1 MTDLHHTGTARK
13 PSRRAKT
20 LVFIVELAFIVI
32 LLVTWFASRSVQN
45 SSSLLVLF
53 FYSFP
58 SEFLIGLL
66 PHEPILIY
74 FGKLYPA
81 LTVAVISVI
90 STVMAEAINYS
101 VFGYVCS
108 TDTFQQ
114 MLQRG
119 TVSKIIALFHRAP
132 FTAIWIAGFTPVP
145 FYPIRFLVVMGKYP
159 AGKYLAGVFL
169 SRAPRF
175 YILAKIG
182 ELFRISGMTIF
193 IFFAVLLLLINLP
206 VIARVIKKF
215 APMRFGKTD
224 ASDISS

>member
-1 MTDLHHTGTARK
+1 MTELPHTDLPRK
-13 PSRRAKT
+13 PSHRART
-20 LVFIVELAFIVI
+20 IVFIVELIFIAA
-32 LLVTWFASRSVQN
+32 LLAAWLASRSVQS

-58 SEFLIGLL
+58 SEFLVGLL

-81 LTVAVISVI
+81 LTVALISVV

-101 VFGYVCS
+101 AFGYVCS
-108 TDTFQQ
+108 TETFQR
-114 MLQRG
+114 MMQRG
-119 TVSKIIALFHRAP
+119 TVRKIIKLFHRAP

-145 FYPIRFLVVMGKYP
+145 FYPIRFLVVMGRYP
-159 AGKYLAGVFL
+159 VGKYLAGVFL

-182 ELFRISGMTIF
+182 DLFQISGMTIF
-193 IFFAVLLLLINLP
+193 LFFAILLLLINLP
-206 VIARVIKKF
+206 VISRVIKKSG
-215 APMRFGKTD
+215 PMLFGKSD
-224 ASDISS
+224 VSDISS

>member
-1 MTDLHHTGTARK
+1 MTDIPHTDPSRK
-13 PSRRAKT
+13 PSHRARI
-20 LVFIVELAFIVI
+20 LVFIVEVVFIAV
-32 LLVTWFASRSVQN
+32 LLVTWLASRSVQN

-58 SEFLIGLL
+58 SEFLVGLL

-81 LTVAVISVI
+81 LTVAFVSVV

-101 VFGYVCS
+101 VFGFVCS
-108 TDTFQQ
+108 TDTLQR
-114 MLQRG
+114 MMQRG
-119 TVSKIIALFHRAP
+119 TVRKIIALFHRAP
-132 FTAIWIAGFTPVP
+132 FAAIWIAGFTPVP
-145 FYPIRFLVVMGKYP
+145 FYPIRFLVVMGRYP

-182 ELFRISGMTIF
+182 EVFNISGMTIF
-193 IFFAVLLLLINLP
+193 IFFAILLLLINLP
-206 VIARVIKKF
+206 LISSVIKKYG
-215 APMRFGKTD
+215 PMRFGNTN
-224 ASDISS
+224 ASDMTS